1 MLQRW
6 KQGFARFMYGRY
18 GPDQLNNALLIL
30 GASMAVIGMLFSLP
44 VLTVLSYLPLGLC
57 IFRMFSRNANR
68 RRLENQRFM
77 QLLNRLRDRLAERGA
92 VDANLTED
100 ELHHVA
106 PLLQNGH
113 RQDRRLELGDAA
125 VAGELKRLAHRCAR
139 PLGERRVVE
148 SHSNPP

>member
-77 QLLNRLRDRLAERGA
+77 QLLNRLRDRDSRYYSCPRCHQTVRVPRGRGKINIHCPKCGNQF
-92 VDANLTED
+92 VKKT
-100 ELHHVA
+100 
-106 PLLQNGH
+106 
-113 RQDRRLELGDAA
+113 
-125 VAGELKRLAHRCAR
+125 
-139 PLGERRVVE
+139 
-148 SHSNPP
+148 

>member
-77 QLLNRLRDRLAERGA
+77 QLLNRLRDRDSRYYSCPRCHQTVRVPRGRGKINIHCPQCGNQF
-92 VDANLTED
+92 VRTT
-100 ELHHVA
+100 
-106 PLLQNGH
+106 
-113 RQDRRLELGDAA
+113 
-125 VAGELKRLAHRCAR
+125 
-139 PLGERRVVE
+139 
-148 SHSNPP
+148 